1 MSHSRESV
9 LSSRANPMIAAR
21 PNRGLHLFAIFV
33 AVLTVVLL
41 LAGALVTSNE
51 AGDSVPDWPLSFGRW
66 LIHPDRFV
74 SNVRYEYSH
83 RFIAGTVGFA
93 TFILAL
99 WAWFGDRRKWVRR
112 FALLVFAGV
121 VAQGMIG
128 GIRVLLP
135 AYKPLIAVPHALI
148 AQSFFGAIIA
158 IAVFTS
164 RSWFANHGIKPDAG
178 GFALR
183 RLTALSLGVVLGQ
196 LVLGAGFRHG
206 AFGILPHALGA
217 VAVTTVVAWTA
228 LATLRRHGDNR
239 YLARPAWLLI
249 VLLALQ
255 VTLGVLAYI
264 TRMSVAGQPLSSVAD
279 FFTRMT
285 LAPLQSLIFVQPV
298 EPMISL
304 TAAHVVVGALTLAA
318 IVVLTLRTYQVLAP
332 QRAAAGSPGANA
344 LASSPRKA
352 AV

>member
-1 MSHSRESV
+1 MSSQ
-9 LSSRANPMIAAR
+9 ANSIDDAK

-66 LIHPDRFV
+66 LIASDRFQ
-74 SNVRYEYSH
+74 SGVRYEYSH

-99 WAWFGDRRKWVRR
+99 WAWFGDHRKRVRR
-112 FALLVFAGV
+112 FALLIFVGV
-121 VAQGMIG
+121 VAQGVLG
-128 GIRVLLP
+128 GLRVLLVSSGLLNTDV
-135 AYKPLIAVPHALI
+135 AKPLIAVPHALI
-148 AQSFFGAIIA
+148 AQSFFGCIVA
-158 IAVFTS
+158 IAVLTS
-164 RSWFANHGIKPDAG
+164 RSWFTAHDTRSDAG
-178 GFALR
+178 GYGLR
-183 RLTALSLGVVLGQ
+183 RLTAWSLAIVLTQ

-217 VAVTTVVAWTA
+217 VAVTAMVAWTA
-228 LATLRRHGDNR
+228 YATLKRHGDNP
-239 YLARPAWLLI
+239 YLARPARVLVV
-249 VLLALQ
+249 VLLTQL
-255 VTLGVLAYI
+255 TLGVLAYI
-264 TRMSVAGQPLSSVAD
+264 TRMSVAGQPLATVAD

-285 LAPLQSLIFVQPV
+285 IAPLSSLTLQQPV

-304 TAAHVVVGALTLAA
+304 TAAHLVVGALTLATL
-318 IVVLTLRTYQVLAP
+318 VVLTLRTYQVLAP
-332 QRAAAGSPGANA
+332 QPAIDSTGANA